1 MANIAN
7 ASTTTKSFEEK
18 PKEEVKEVKKTKTND
33 DMKCGKCGK
42 ELDKFSAANGI
53 RFCNDECLNEFFA

>member
-1 MANIAN
+1 MYLGVTIHLPFKFII
-7 ASTTTKSFEEK
+7 SPE
-18 PKEEVKEVKKTKTND
+18 KTND